1 MAQGP
6 RNWEAVF
13 LAALEN
19 TGTVGRAA
27 AVAGVDRKTVYD
39 CQRADPEFAMKCLDA
54 FDGAA
59 DAALSR
65 ITRLAVQGE
74 LVPVCHQGRLVGY
87 ELRQSDT
94 LLMYAHQLLLQ
105 QSGRVV
111 QRTQIQP
118 ERPAAVWPSEPP
130 SEIVAARRDR
140 DDRPLNDQPATGPA
154 GAA

>member
-1 MAQGP
+1 MAQDP

-27 AVAGVDRKTVYD
+27 EAAGIDRQTVYD

-54 FDGAA
+54 FDSAA
-59 DAALSR
+59 DAVLSR

-74 LVPVCHQGRLVGY
+74 LVPVYHQGRIVGY

-105 QSGRVV
+105 QSSRVV
-111 QRTQIQP
+111 QRTQTQP
-118 ERPAAVWPSEPP
+118 ERPAAVWPSKPP
-130 SEIVAARRDR
+130 VEIVAARRDR
-140 DDRPLNDQPATGPA
+140 DDRPLNDRPATGP
-154 GAA
+154 GRAA